1 MENEIYFECST
12 VSKQKH
18 IDFQE
23 LYDIQK
29 KKIIEEILKIIKDKH
44 NIVIIN

>member
-29 KKIIEEILKIIKDKH
+29 EKIIKEILKIIEDKY

>member
-29 KKIIEEILKIIKDKH
+29 KKIIEEILKIIKDKYK
-44 NIVIIN
+44 IVIRN